1 MPRNKTRG
9 TSWRRSCSFPG
20 YSDRGCLVG
29 RGFGGTAGV
38 HERAGV
44 SAQPFPDRMAAV
56 WVGRHKGGEQ
66 GEVVIYAS
74 LVGVTGL
81 LEMS

>member
-1 MPRNKTRG
+1 M
-9 TSWRRSCSFPG
+9 
-20 YSDRGCLVG
+20 
-29 RGFGGTAGV
+29 
-38 HERAGV
+38 
-44 SAQPFPDRMAAV
+44 SAQPFPDRVAAV
-56 WVGRHKGGEQ
+56 WVGRRKGGEQ

>member
-1 MPRNKTRG
+1 MASITLL
-9 TSWRRSCSFPG
+9 PG

-38 HERAGV
+38 HERAGA
-44 SAQPFPDRMAAV
+44 SAQPFPDRVAAV
-56 WVGRHKGGEQ
+56 WVGRRKGGEQ